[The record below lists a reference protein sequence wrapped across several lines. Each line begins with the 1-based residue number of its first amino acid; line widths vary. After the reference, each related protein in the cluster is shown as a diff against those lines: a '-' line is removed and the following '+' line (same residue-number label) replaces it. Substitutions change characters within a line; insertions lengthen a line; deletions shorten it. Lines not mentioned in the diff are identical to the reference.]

1 MRHFK
6 QKLRLT
12 IYISTIFLSTL
23 LLGFKLLTNP
33 VHITGH
39 LRKNPKDTSAYVGG
53 ITVIVKGNNKLIAK
67 TFTDRHGNFELT
79 FTPKN
84 EKSFDFYCYGLA
96 VDTQQFDTVLLT
108 LTKYE
113 GQTKVENY
121 FICPDYDAKIGIQ
134 KAKVNFIDFDYW
146 EGCETGKGKC
156 KPLNFT
162 RTKDEK
168 NWYLILPC
176 GGTETSINFSNSDNT
191 FLQKQHLFYENCSP
205 YL

>member
-1 MRHFK
+1 MTKKVFSQTNVVRHFK

-53 ITVIVKGNNKLIAK
+53 ITVIVKGDNKLIAK

-96 VDTQQFDTVLLT
+96 VDTLLIASVQTFESDTPDLT
-108 LTKYE
+108 FYIPGIKKKNSL
-113 GQTKVENY
+113 GQTLCPKCKKADKVYKIRYGDALPLVTRQVSENGDITYSRIVNGHYNAGFCIVGVATYYCDRDKVE
-121 FICPDYDAKIGIQ
+121 F
-134 KAKVNFIDFDYW
+134 
-146 EGCETGKGKC
+146 
-156 KPLNFT
+156 
-162 RTKDEK
+162 
-168 NWYLILPC
+168 
-176 GGTETSINFSNSDNT
+176 
-191 FLQKQHLFYENCSP
+191 
-205 YL
+205 